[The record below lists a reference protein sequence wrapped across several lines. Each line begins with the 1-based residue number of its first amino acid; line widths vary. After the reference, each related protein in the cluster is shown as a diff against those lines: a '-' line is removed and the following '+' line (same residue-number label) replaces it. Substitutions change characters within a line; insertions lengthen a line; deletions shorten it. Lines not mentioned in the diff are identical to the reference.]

1 MYLNETIRTYL
12 EDASSDAPTPGGGSV
27 AALAGSLGL
36 SMACMAANFTVGKK
50 KFKEV
55 EGEVK
60 QLLGACA
67 AARDDLANL
76 MDLDTQAYGAVS
88 EAYGLPRAT
97 PEEKKARTAAI
108 QKALRIAMDAPLK
121 AVRACRDALRS
132 VRRLVDLANPN
143 LISDVGVAAILAEAA
158 LRAAKMNVEINLSFL
173 KDEELVAK
181 TRQEIE
187 EAAKEAKA
195 LSAETVGIVA
205 KAIGGS
211 AG

>member
-27 AALAGSLGL
+27 AALAGALGM

-60 QLLGACA
+60 QLLGVCA
-67 AARDDLANL
+67 AARDELANL

-88 EAYGLPRAT
+88 EAYGMARGI

-121 AVRACRDALRS
+121 AVRACRDSLRS
-132 VRRLVDLANPN
+132 IRRLVDLANPN

-173 KDEELVAK
+173 KDEELVGT

-195 LSAETVGIVA
+195 LSAETVEIVA

-211 AG
+211 VG